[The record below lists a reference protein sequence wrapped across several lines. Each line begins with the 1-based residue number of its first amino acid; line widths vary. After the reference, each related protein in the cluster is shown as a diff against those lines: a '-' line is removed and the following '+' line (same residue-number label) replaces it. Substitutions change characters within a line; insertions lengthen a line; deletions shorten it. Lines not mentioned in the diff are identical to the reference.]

1 MKAMLRDLM
10 QATGLTSH
18 QYAALLGISPSQMDE
33 WAAGQHFLPASY
45 AELLA
50 NVIGVPV
57 STLLHPPK
65 RGAADMTPAVWF
77 KFRGDELVDADRESV
92 LLIRRLGFLV
102 NELEEVTQR
111 HALGWKSLFHDIRE
125 KVDSQAPPREQ
136 GEQAARM
143 FGASTSLAR
152 GARGIGE
159 VLRDN
164 LRSMGVLVIESPIR
178 ESRLEGCSFFVGTGN
193 AKRPCVFANNHG
205 TTWFRRNVVIM
216 HEVAH
221 SIFEGESSGASL
233 DFLEDG
239 HRQTEL
245 QEERAEAFAREVLVP
260 REVLVHVATQ
270 HGIDWAR
277 LGQDEVSRI
286 VAETHVEQRTAL
298 AAAKDTG
305 LITSDEC
312 ERCQQFDIASLLRS
326 MSDHALSTDDYLKKA
341 GSEADWLGRRSTTIP
356 SRQLYLPV
364 PYIKAVV
371 EAYSEGTISG
381 SRAAEFLMIDEF
393 DFADRFGD
401 QPTPFEEE

>member
-1 MKAMLRDLM
+1 MNPRTDVLCVVRLV
-10 QATGLTSH
+10 TTCRPN
-18 QYAALLGISPSQMDE
+18 AAQ
-33 WAAGQHFLPASY
+33 
-45 AELLA
+45 
-50 NVIGVPV
+50 IGC
-57 STLLHPPK
+57 
-65 RGAADMTPAVWF
+65 
-77 KFRGDELVDADRESV
+77 
-92 LLIRRLGFLV
+92 
-102 NELEEVTQR
+102 
-111 HALGWKSLFHDIRE
+111 
-125 KVDSQAPPREQ
+125 
-136 GEQAARM
+136 AARGSREPLILA
-143 FGASTSLAR
+143 FG
-152 GARGIGE
+152 
-159 VLRDN
+159 
-164 LRSMGVLVIESPIR
+164 
-178 ESRLEGCSFFVGTGN
+178 
-193 AKRPCVFANNHG
+193 
-205 TTWFRRNVVIM
+205 
-216 HEVAH
+216 
-221 SIFEGESSGASL
+221 SSS
-233 DFLEDG
+233 
-239 HRQTEL
+239 
-245 QEERAEAFAREVLVP
+245 V
-260 REVLVHVATQ
+260 EVLVHVATQ